1 MKRRDFLAAGG
12 AAALSLA
19 LDGCASRSIP
29 LGGAQRRAVGLVPVD
44 ASWDRI
50 IRTTVGL
57 RPYRPSGFVVR
68 ADRLDEKTVIH
79 NYGHGGAGMSLSW
92 GTAALA
98 GDLAMAHSDRRAA
111 VIGCGIVGLTSARE
125 LQRRGFDVT
134 IYAKSLPPNTT
145 SNMSWAGFTPTS
157 GLVSPNGRTPEWD
170 DQFRRAVEIA
180 YRQHQLLV
188 GREYGVDWIHEYS
201 PTNNAGGGGS
211 AGRGS
216 AANTTPIVAGGGRGS
231 ATTTSAIVTGAGR
244 GGEGGG
250 GALLPS
256 SVELGR
262 VTLGP
267 GEHPFATR
275 YARVFPTMRFEP
287 SVYLDA
293 LMRDVIAFGGRI
305 VVRAFDAPRD
315 LMTLPESLIVNCTG
329 LGAREL
335 FGDGELTPVK
345 GQLVVLVPQ
354 PEITYSTGTML
365 PRRDGIVLGH
375 VMQRG
380 VETLEID
387 EEERRRVVEQH
398 LRFFAEMR
406 APAMGPTV
414 TGMGPGTLGGA
425 PPVESFFGR
434 ES

>member
-1 MKRRDFLAAGG
+1 MKRRDFFAVGG
-12 AAALSLA
+12 AAALGLA
-19 LDGCASRSIP
+19 LDGCASRPVS
-29 LGGAQRRAVGLVPVD
+29 LGGPQRRAVGLVPVD
-44 ASWDRI
+44 VSWDRI

-98 GDLAMAHSDRRAA
+98 SDLAMAHTDRRAA
-111 VIGCGIVGLTSARE
+111 VIGCGIVGLTSARQ

-134 IYAKSLPPNTT
+134 IYAKALPPDTT

-188 GREYGVDWIHEYS
+188 GREYGVDWLHEYS
-201 PTNNAGGGGS
+201 PTNSAGAAGS

-216 AANTTPIVAGGGRGS
+216 ANTIPIVVGAGRGS
-231 ATTTSAIVTGAGR
+231 ATTTSPIVAGAGR

-250 GALLPS
+250 GLLPS

-287 SVYLDA
+287 SVYLEA
-293 LMRDVIAFGGRI
+293 LMRDVLAFGGRI
-305 VVRAFDAPRD
+305 VVRAFDTPRD
-315 LMTLPESLIVNCTG
+315 LMTLTESLIVNCTG

-335 FGDGELTPVK
+335 FGDTELMPVK

-354 PEITYSTGTML
+354 PEVIYSTGSML

-380 VETLEID
+380 VETLEVD
-387 EEERRRVVEQH
+387 EEEQRRVMEQH

-406 APAMGPTV
+406 GPAAGVVSAAPGV
-414 TGMGPGTLGGA
+414 GTISGA